1 MKVAGGHGLS
11 SWGKS
16 PAPTSLMTALMAVE
30 VVTCISNNY
39 DSWGFGCGVN
49 MFWVRLVSNNS
60 RSVLMHI
67 ELMQVLTVKMG
78 ELFSLSRL
86 LARRSKQISM
96 HFPMTISL
104 FTLHFWHKLAFLKFL
119 PWHCLQIIF
128 FSSPVKEKL
137 CATTCNRFHLLPVGF
152 ISVFL
157 YFVLTNNYC
166 SYSITVLTSYTF
178 VTTDQ
183 QVDL

>member
-1 MKVAGGHGLS
+1 MYFQ
-11 SWGKS
+11 
-16 PAPTSLMTALMAVE
+16 
-30 VVTCISNNY
+30 Y
-39 DSWGFGCGVN
+39 DSWRFGCGVN

-67 ELMQVLTVKMG
+67 ELIQVLTVKMG
-78 ELFSLSRL
+78 GLFSLSRL

-96 HFPMTISL
+96 DFPMTISL

>member
-1 MKVAGGHGLS
+1 M
-11 SWGKS
+11 
-16 PAPTSLMTALMAVE
+16 
-30 VVTCISNNY
+30 VTCMYFQY
-39 DSWGFGCGVN
+39 DSCLGGFGCGVN

-67 ELMQVLTVKMG
+67 ELIQVLTVKMAKV
-78 ELFSLSRL
+78 FSLSRL
-86 LARRSKQISM
+86 LARRIEQIST
-96 HFPMTISL
+96 HFLMTSSL
-104 FTLHFWHKLAFLKFL
+104 LTLHFWHKLAFLKFS
-119 PWHCLQIIF
+119 PWHYLQIIF
-128 FSSPVKEKL
+128 FSSPVKQKL

-166 SYSITVLTSYTF
+166 SYSITVLTSYTY
-178 VTTDQ
+178 VTIDQ